1 MLRISSIQTL
11 ISITAINKLEVYQ
24 INIKIT
30 FLNGEL
36 DVKVYMD
43 QLEGLLSIDKK
54 KTCKFVKSLYF

>member
-54 KTCKFVKSLYF
+54 KNL